1 MKKTFFLIGAVV
13 LFNSIAYSRSNQE
26 SAEGKAIDP
35 PTSKVSFVNYSKIK
49 LSDLNRKIAEKGMH
63 KENALIDGASVG
75 FEFTLGRKSRNCN
88 GFGICR
94 VEAFWVELYK
104 GQKPKMD
111 SKFTGIILP
120 SDAKAYLVLANNID
134 DKIYT
139 TILNIDEDINVNNK
153 YIVKKG
159 KYSLDKSIGEYGG
172 YKLDVIKLSK

>member
-1 MKKTFFLIGAVV
+1 
-13 LFNSIAYSRSNQE
+13 
-26 SAEGKAIDP
+26 
-35 PTSKVSFVNYSKIK
+35 
-49 LSDLNRKIAEKGMH
+49 
-63 KENALIDGASVG
+63 
-75 FEFTLGRKSRNCN
+75 
-88 GFGICR
+88 
-94 VEAFWVELYK
+94 
-104 GQKPKMD
+104 MD